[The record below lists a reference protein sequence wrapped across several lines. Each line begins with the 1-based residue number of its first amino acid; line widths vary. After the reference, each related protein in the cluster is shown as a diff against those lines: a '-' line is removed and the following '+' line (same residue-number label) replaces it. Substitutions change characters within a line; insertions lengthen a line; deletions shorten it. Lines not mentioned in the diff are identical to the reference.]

1 MHTRNTQNTHK
12 NVDKQK
18 TMRRIW
24 SLYINVRQADPR
36 TRNMSRKR
44 TVFHKDGR
52 AKRAR
57 HRTATNTGTFIKW
70 TEPREVLVIIAVSS
84 NHLSPF
90 SN

>member
-1 MHTRNTQNTHK
+1 
-12 NVDKQK
+12 
-18 TMRRIW
+18 MRLIW
-24 SLYINVRQADPR
+24 SLYINVRRADPR

-52 AKRAR
+52 VERAGTR
-57 HRTATNTGTFIKW
+57 AATNTGTFIKQ
-70 TEPREVLVIIAVSS
+70 TEPRKVSVITVVSS